1 MSEIK
6 GIPSFNGP
14 KHELME
20 YFKEYAEDYNTAT
33 LPHMK
38 YYNYDKW
45 EMDEY
50 ARKKREAE
58 EATASKDGGSGGS
71 GGDGG
76 DVALD
81 ELCHKEEMAERE
93 KRRRLEE
100 TRCVQYGMTAEKRE
114 EMKHQARLRHEM
126 AVAYKTGDEETR
138 KRLQRRLEPE
148 EIVKR

>member
-1 MSEIK
+1 M
-6 GIPSFNGP
+6 
-14 KHELME
+14 
-20 YFKEYAEDYNTAT
+20 AT
-33 LPHMK
+33 LLHVK

-45 EMDEY
+45 EMEEY

-93 KRRRLEE
+93 KKQRLE
-100 TRCVQYGMTAEKRE
+100 QTAVEKRDK
-114 EMKHQARLRHEM
+114 MKHQAQLHHQM
-126 AVAYKTGDEETR
+126 AMAYKTGDEETR
-138 KRLQRRLEPE
+138 KWLQKRLDPE
-148 EIVKR
+148 AIVKR